1 MRIIDQINNIPDES
15 SIFTEDMSYIDVNS
29 KLVDL
34 VSNSQFKNSNLNYLV
49 SKEDQSVVLG
59 FQRIAKL

>member
-15 SIFTEDMSYIDVNS
+15 SIFTEDMSYIDINS

-49 SKEDQSVVLG
+49 SKDDPSVVLG
-59 FQRIAKL
+59 FQRIARL

>member
-1 MRIIDQINNIPDES
+1 
-15 SIFTEDMSYIDVNS
+15 MSYIDVNS